1 MIYALFL
8 GAIYVIIIVTGCS
21 YSSFAGMSKPPVTT
35 PALRPPFGNFP
46 PSVGAAAPNFVA
58 PFMTMSGQM
67 PNLPPPAAA
76 NVAINPGGNGA
87 LNPTI
92 PFAASSDWSEH
103 KSPDGRKYYYNR
115 RTKQSTWE
123 KPDDLKTPAE
133 RIMGKCPWKEFK
145 TDSGRIYYYHSQT
158 KQSVWTKPAEL
169 VEAEKQVLELE
180 AKERAVQLPP
190 ASDRSLPGTP
200 SDTNSLPGVP
210 GMAAAAAAA
219 AANGQL
225 VSPATA
231 TPAKSS
237 SAIEEAMKATL
248 ASIDLP
254 PTEPPQ
260 AGGATV
266 IASVVGGAASKTEES
281 EESSEESSEEE
292 ETNGDSR
299 NGPGHGASAPLEYRT
314 KAEKIDAFKELL
326 RSRNVPA
333 NSSWDQ
339 ALRIISVDRR
349 YPLLKTLSEKKQI
362 FNTYKTQK
370 LKEEK
375 EEQRLKAKKAREELE
390 QFLLSTSRMNSS
402 VRYRKADSMF
412 FDHHKWMAVSE
423 RDRRDIFED
432 VVQQL
437 AKREKE
443 EAKTL
448 RKRNIKVRA
457 ALRGVVNKKSDP

>member
-1 MIYALFL
+1 
-8 GAIYVIIIVTGCS
+8 
-21 YSSFAGMSKPPVTT
+21 MSQPPVTT

-46 PSVGAAAPNFVA
+46 PAVGAGGPNFVA
-58 PFMTMSGQM
+58 PFMTMPGQM
-67 PNLPPPAAA
+67 PSLPPSA
-76 NVAINPGGNGA
+76 NVALNPGGNGA
-87 LNPTI
+87 LNPTL
-92 PFAASSDWSEH
+92 PFAAAASSDWSEH

-169 VEAEKQVLELE
+169 LEAEKQVLELE
-180 AKERAVQLPP
+180 ARERTVLPP
-190 ASDRSLPGTP
+190 ASERSLPGTP

-210 GMAAAAAAA
+210 GMAAAAA
-219 AANGQL
+219 NGQL
-225 VSPATA
+225 VSPAPT
-231 TPAKSS
+231 KSS

-254 PTEPPQ
+254 PSEPPQ
-260 AGGATV
+260 AAAANAAT
-266 IASVVGGAASKTEES
+266 AASKAEDSES
-281 EESSEESSEEE
+281 SSEESSEEE
-292 ETNGDSR
+292 EANGDSR
-299 NGPGHGASAPLEYRT
+299 NGPGHGAAAPLEYRT
-314 KAEKIDAFKELL
+314 KSEKIEAFKDLL

-412 FDHHKWMAVSE
+412 FDHPKWMAVSE

-443 EAKTL
+443 EAKML
-448 RKRNIKVRA
+448 RKRNIKVSR
-457 ALRGVVNKKSDP
+457 LFKISNWISFFS